1 MVVFAFLWWVKRM
14 IILSFLFLCCVSG
27 FGHTCFLSK
36 MPICILCSFKKLG
49 YFFLF
54 LYSNFFVYSRY
65 YIFVRCVCCE
75 HLCQVHTCFLLCW
88 RYHMIHRFLNFKC
101 ELFVLMFIISYWG
114 LFKQYLTTPRSELYL
129 FILPSKS
136 FRVLDLAFKSFI
148 YLEFIFVHG
157 LW

>member
-1 MVVFAFLWWVKRM
+1 MVFAFLWWVKRM

-49 YFFLF
+49 FFSYFFIAIF
-54 LYSNFFVYSRY
+54 LYILDTTFLSDVCVVNIFARFIPVSYFVEG
-65 YIFVRCVCCE
+65 IIWF
-75 HLCQVHTCFLLCW
+75 TDFLILSVK
-88 RYHMIHRFLNFKC
+88 I
-101 ELFVLMFIISYWG
+101 FVLMFIISYWG

-129 FILPSKS
+129 FILPSRS